1 MERAMC
7 CEDCVQ
13 DGDCIL
19 QEDNEVE
26 ECSEYFD
33 DDEEVE
39 TLGVEEVAEILDYE
53 DDYED
58 DAMIEYVKKK
68 AEEKGIPIVKPEKDE
83 E

>member
-7 CEDCVQ
+7 CDGCVQ
-13 DGDCIL
+13 DEDCIL

-39 TLGVEEVAEILDYE
+39 TLGVEEVAEILEYE
-53 DDYED
+53 DEDD
-58 DAMIEYVKKK
+58 DAMVDYIKKK
-68 AEEKGIPIVKPEKDE
+68 AEEKGIPIVKPEE